1 MQHEPSTRPETT
13 RATRTPRT
21 TEVTE
26 PVTLPTQRAAGC
38 PFDPPAGL
46 ADLREVRPLA
56 RMTYPDGHVGRLA
69 TGYATVRSI
78 MGDPRFSSRY
88 ELMHY
93 PFPGGPEGP
102 LPPAPVG
109 DMTGMDAP
117 EHTRFRRLLMG
128 RFTVR
133 RMRRLSDRV
142 AAITTEHLDA
152 MERRGP
158 GTDLVEAFAR
168 PLPALMICE
177 LLGVPYDDRERFQN
191 HAHTLMSMDVSPED
205 RYAAFVGL
213 EKYMGEL
220 VAAKRAAP
228 SDDLLG
234 DLVQESDLTDEELVG
249 VGGFLLAAGLD
260 TTANMI
266 AHGTFALLS
275 NPPQAEALRTDPD
288 LAPQAVEELMRY
300 LTIAHTSVKSALEDV
315 ELEGQLIRAG
325 ESVTLSLEAANRDP
339 ERFPDP
345 DVLDVHRKA
354 TGHLGFG
361 HGIHQCLGQQLARVE
376 MTVALPALLRRFPTL
391 RLDVP
396 AEEVPLRTNMSIYGV
411 HRLPVTWD
419 ED

>member
-1 MQHEPSTRPETT
+1 MQNVPSTRPENAETVKT
-13 RATRTPRT
+13 RETA
-21 TEVTE
+21 EAGA

-46 ADLREVRPLA
+46 AELREERPLA
-56 RMTYPDGHVGRLA
+56 RMTYPDGHVGWLA
-69 TGYATVRSI
+69 TGHSTVRAI
-78 MGDPRFSSRY
+78 MGDSRFSSRY

-117 EHTRFRRLLMG
+117 EHTRFRRILTG
-128 RFTVR
+128 KFTVR
-133 RMRRLSDRV
+133 RMRQLSDRV
-142 AAITTEHLDA
+142 AEITEEHLDA
-152 MERRGP
+152 MERGGP
-158 GTDLVEAFAR
+158 GVDLVEAFAR

-177 LLGVPYDDRERFQN
+177 LLGVPYADRERFQG
-191 HAHTLMSMDVSPED
+191 HAHTIMSMDVTPED

-213 EKYMGEL
+213 QEYMAEL

-234 DLVQESDLTDEELVG
+234 DLARDSDLTDEELVG
-249 VGGFLLAAGLD
+249 IGGFLLAAGLD

-266 AHGTFALLS
+266 AHGTFALLTE
-275 NPPQAEALRTDPD
+275 PAQADALRADPD

-300 LTIAHTSVKSALEDV
+300 LTIAHTSVKSALVDV
-315 ELEGQLIRAG
+315 ELDGLLVRAG

-339 ERFPDP
+339 ERFPEP
-345 DVLDVHRKA
+345 DVLDLHRKA

-376 MTVALPALLRRFPTL
+376 LAVALPALLRRFPTL

-396 AEEVPLRTNMSIYGV
+396 AEEVPLRTDMSIYGV

-419 ED
+419 EV

>member
-1 MQHEPSTRPETT
+1 MQHEPPAR
-13 RATRTPRT
+13 
-21 TEVTE
+21 TE

-46 ADLREVRPLA
+46 AELREASTLT
-56 RMTYPDGHVGRLA
+56 RMTYPDGHVGWLA
-69 TGYATVRSI
+69 TGHATVRAI

-88 ELMHY
+88 ELMHH

-102 LPPAPVG
+102 LPTAPVG

-117 EHTRFRRLLMG
+117 QHTRFRRLLTG
-128 RFTVR
+128 KFTVR
-133 RMRRLSDRV
+133 RMRQLSDRV
-142 AAITTEHLDA
+142 AEITAAHLDA
-152 MERRGP
+152 MERSGP

-177 LLGVPYDDRERFQN
+177 LLGVPYADRERFQN
-191 HAHTLMSMDVSPED
+191 HAHTLMAMDVTPEEQ
-205 RYAAFVGL
+205 YTAFTGL
-213 EKYMGEL
+213 QEYMAEL
-220 VAAKRAAP
+220 VAAKRAEP

-234 DLVQESDLTDEELVG
+234 DLAHDSDLTDEELVG

-266 AHGTFALLS
+266 AHGTFALLG
-275 NPPQAEALRTDPD
+275 NPAQADAVRTDPE

-300 LTIAHTSVKSALEDV
+300 LTVAHTGMKSALEDV
-315 ELEGQLIRAG
+315 ELEGRLIKAG

-345 DVLDVHRKA
+345 DRLDVHRKA

-391 RLDVP
+391 RLAVP
-396 AEEVPLRTNMSIYGV
+396 AAEVPLRTNMNIYGV

-419 ED
+419 ES

>member
-1 MQHEPSTRPETT
+1 MQN
-13 RATRTPRT
+13 
-21 TEVTE
+21 E
-26 PVTLPTQRAAGC
+26 PVTLPTQRTAGC

-46 ADLREVRPLA
+46 KELREESPLA
-56 RMTYPDGHVGRLA
+56 RMAYPDGHVGWLA
-69 TGYATVRSI
+69 TGYSTVRAI
-78 MGDPRFSSRY
+78 MGDSRFSSRY

-117 EHTRFRRLLMG
+117 EHTRLRRILTG
-128 RFTVR
+128 KFTVR
-133 RMRRLSDRV
+133 RMRLLSDRV
-142 AAITTEHLDA
+142 AEITAEHLDA
-152 MERRGP
+152 MERGGP
-158 GTDLVEAFAR
+158 GADLVEAFAR

-177 LLGVPYDDRERFQN
+177 LLGVPYADRDRFQG
-191 HAHTLMSMDVSPED
+191 HADTIMSMDVSPED
-205 RYAAFVGL
+205 RYAAYVGL
-213 EKYMGEL
+213 QEYMAEL
-220 VAAKRAAP
+220 VAAQRAAP
-228 SDDLLG
+228 GDDLLG
-234 DLVQESDLTDEELVG
+234 DLARDSDLSDEELVG

-275 NPPQAEALRTDPD
+275 DPAQADALRTDPG

-315 ELEGQLIRAG
+315 ELEGRLIKAG
-325 ESVTLSLEAANRDP
+325 ESVTLSFEAANRDA

-345 DVLDVHRKA
+345 DVLDLHRKA

-376 MTVALPALLRRFPTL
+376 LTVALPALLRRFPTL

-396 AEEVPLRTNMSIYGV
+396 ADEVPLRTDMNIYGV

-419 ED
+419 ES

>member
-1 MQHEPSTRPETT
+1 M
-13 RATRTPRT
+13 
-21 TEVTE
+21 
-26 PVTLPTQRAAGC
+26 GW
-38 PFDPPAGL
+38 
-46 ADLREVRPLA
+46 
-56 RMTYPDGHVGRLA
+56 LA
-69 TGYATVRSI
+69 TGYSAVRSI
-78 MGDPRFSSRY
+78 LGDPRFSSRY

-117 EHTRFRRLLMG
+117 EHTRFRRLLIG
-128 RFTVR
+128 KFTVR
-133 RMRRLSDRV
+133 RMRQLSERV
-142 AAITTEHLDA
+142 EEITVEHLDA

-158 GTDLVEAFAR
+158 GADLVEAFAR

-177 LLGVPYDDRERFQN
+177 LLGVPYADRERFQD
-191 HAHTLMSMDVSPED
+191 HAHTIMSMDATPEE
-205 RYAAFVGL
+205 RHAAFVGFL
-213 EKYMGEL
+213 EYMAEL

-234 DLVQESDLTDEELVG
+234 DLANDSDLTDEELTG
-249 VGGFLLAAGLD
+249 IGGFLLAAGLD

-275 NPPQAEALRTDPD
+275 NPAQAEALRTDPD

-300 LTIAHTSVKSALEDV
+300 LTVAPTGVRSALEDV
-315 ELEGQLIRAG
+315 ELEGRIIKAG
-325 ESVTLSLEAANRDP
+325 ESVTVSLEAANRDP

-345 DVLDVHRKA
+345 DVLDLRRKA

-396 AEEVPLRTNMSIYGV
+396 AEEVPLRTNMNVYGV

-419 ED
+419 ASS

>member
-1 MQHEPSTRPETT
+1 MQHAPELSARPE
-13 RATRTPRT
+13 AA
-21 TEVTE
+21 E
-26 PVTLPTQRAAGC
+26 PLTLPTQRAASC

-46 ADLREVRPLA
+46 AEVREQRPLA
-56 RMTYPDGHVGRLA
+56 RMTYPDGHVGWLA
-69 TGYATVRSI
+69 TGYSAVRSI
-78 MGDPRFSSRY
+78 LGDPRFSSRY

-117 EHTRFRRLLMG
+117 EHTRFRRLLAG

-133 RMRRLSDRV
+133 RMRLLTERLEE
-142 AAITTEHLDA
+142 ITAERLDEL
-152 MERRGP
+152 ERRGP

-168 PLPALMICE
+168 PIPALMICE
-177 LLGVPYDDRERFQN
+177 LLGVPYADRERFQH
-191 HAHTLMSMDVSPED
+191 HAHTLMAMDPTPEE

-213 EKYMGEL
+213 QEYMAEL

-234 DLVQESDLTDEELVG
+234 DLARDSDLTDEELVG
-249 VGGFLLAAGLD
+249 IGGFLLAAGLD

-275 NPPQAEALRTDPD
+275 NPDQAAALRTDPD
-288 LAPQAVEELMRY
+288 LAPQAVEELLRY
-300 LTIAHTSVKSALEDV
+300 LTVAHTTVKTALEDV
-315 ELEGQLIRAG
+315 ELEGRTIAAG

-339 ERFPDP
+339 ERFPGP
-345 DVLDVHRKA
+345 DVLDLHRKA

-376 MTVALPALLRRFPTL
+376 LTVALPALLQRFPAL
-391 RLDVP
+391 RLGIP
-396 AEEVPLRTNMSIYGV
+396 ADEVPLRTDMNIYGV

>member
-1 MQHEPSTRPETT
+1 MRNEPSIRPEAADT
-13 RATRTPRT
+13 A
-21 TEVTE
+21 E
-26 PVTLPTQRAAGC
+26 PVTLPTRRAAGC

-46 ADLREVRPLA
+46 AELRQQRPLA
-56 RMTYPDGHVGRLA
+56 RMAYPDGHVGWLA
-69 TGYATVRSI
+69 TGYDVVRSVL
-78 MGDPRFSSRY
+78 GDPRFSSRY
-88 ELMHY
+88 ELVHY

-133 RMRRLSDRV
+133 RMRRLTERLEE
-142 AAITTEHLDA
+142 ITAEHLDA

-158 GTDLVEAFAR
+158 GADLVEVFAR
-168 PLPALMICE
+168 PIPALMICE
-177 LLGVPYDDRERFQN
+177 LLGVPYADRDRFQE
-191 HAHTLMSMDVSPED
+191 HAHTIMTMDVTPDD
-205 RYAAFVGL
+205 RSAAFAGL
-213 EKYMGEL
+213 QEYMAGL

-234 DLVQESDLTDEELVG
+234 DLARDSDLTDEELVG

-266 AHGTFALLS
+266 AHGTFALLTH
-275 NPPQAEALRTDPD
+275 PAQAEALRTDPD
-288 LAPQAVEELMRY
+288 LASPAVEELMRY
-300 LTIAHTSVKSALEDV
+300 LTVAHTSVKSALEDV
-315 ELEGQLIRAG
+315 ELEGRLIAAG
-325 ESVTLSLEAANRDP
+325 ESVTISFEAANRDP
-339 ERFPDP
+339 GRFPDP
-345 DVLDVHRKA
+345 DVLDLRRKA

-361 HGIHQCLGQQLARVE
+361 HGVHQCLGQQLARVE
-376 MTVALPALLRRFPTL
+376 LTVALPALLRRFPTL

-396 AEEVPLRTNMSIYGV
+396 AEEVPLRTDMNIYGV

-419 ED
+419 EG

>member
-1 MQHEPSTRPETT
+1 MRHDAEH
-13 RATRTPRT
+13 
-21 TEVTE
+21 TE
-26 PVTLPTQRAAGC
+26 PVTFPTQRAAGC

-46 ADLREVRPLA
+46 KAVRERRPLA
-56 RMTYPDGHVGRLA
+56 RMTYPDGHVGWLA

-93 PFPGGPEGP
+93 PLPGGPEGP

-128 RFTVR
+128 KFTVR
-133 RMRRLSDRV
+133 RMRQLSDRV
-142 AAITTEHLDA
+142 EEITAEHLDA

-158 GTDLVEAFAR
+158 GVDLVEVYAR
-168 PLPALMICE
+168 PVPALMICE
-177 LLGVPYDDRERFQN
+177 LLGVPYTDRERFQR
-191 HAHTLMSMDVSPED
+191 HAHTLMTTDVTPEE
-205 RYAAFVGL
+205 RYAAVTGL
-213 EKYMGEL
+213 QEYMAEL
-220 VAAKRAAP
+220 VAAKRAEP

-234 DLVQESDLTDEELVG
+234 DLARDSDLTDEELVG

-266 AHGTFALLS
+266 AHGTFALLGD
-275 NPPQAEALRTDPD
+275 PAQAEALRTDPD

-315 ELEGQLIRAG
+315 ELDGELIRAG

-339 ERFPDP
+339 DRFPDP
-345 DVLDVHRKA
+345 DVLDLNRKA

-376 MTVALPALLRRFPTL
+376 LTVALPALLRRFPTL
-391 RLDVP
+391 RLAVP
-396 AEEVPLRTNMSIYGV
+396 AEDVPLRTDMSVYGV

-419 ED
+419 EV

>member
-1 MQHEPSTRPETT
+1 MQHEPSAR
-13 RATRTPRT
+13 
-21 TEVTE
+21 TE
-26 PVTLPTQRAAGC
+26 PVTIPTQRAAGC

-46 ADLREVRPLA
+46 SELREASPLT
-56 RMTYPDGHVGRLA
+56 RVTYPDGHVGWLA
-69 TGYATVRSI
+69 TGHATVRAI

-117 EHTRFRRLLMG
+117 QHTRFRRLLTG

-133 RMRRLSDRV
+133 RMRQLSDRV
-142 AAITTEHLDA
+142 AEITAAHLDA
-152 MERRGP
+152 MERSGP

-177 LLGVPYDDRERFQN
+177 LLGVPYADRERFQN
-191 HAHTLMSMDVSPED
+191 HAHTLMAMDVTPEEQ
-205 RYAAFVGL
+205 YAAFTGL
-213 EKYMGEL
+213 HAYMAEL
-220 VAAKRAAP
+220 VAAKRAEP

-234 DLVQESDLTDEELVG
+234 DLARDSDLTDEELVG

-266 AHGTFALLS
+266 AHGTFALLG
-275 NPPQAEALRTDPD
+275 NPAQAEAVRTDPE

-300 LTIAHTSVKSALEDV
+300 LTVAHTGVKSALEDV
-315 ELEGQLIRAG
+315 ELEGRLIKAG

-345 DVLDVHRKA
+345 DRLDVHRKA

-391 RLDVP
+391 RLAVP
-396 AEEVPLRTNMSIYGV
+396 AEEVPLRANMNIYGV

-419 ED
+419 ES

>member
-1 MQHEPSTRPETT
+1 MQHEPTTRPDT
-13 RATRTPRT
+13 A
-21 TEVTE
+21 E

-46 ADLREVRPLA
+46 AELRDARPLA
-56 RMTYPDGHVGRLA
+56 RMTYPDGHVGWLA
-69 TGYATVRSI
+69 TGHSTVRAI

-117 EHTRFRRLLMG
+117 EHTRFRRLLTG
-128 RFTVR
+128 KFTVR
-133 RMRRLSDRV
+133 RMRELTERV
-142 AAITTEHLDA
+142 REITAEHLDA
-152 MERRGP
+152 LERRGP

-168 PLPALMICE
+168 PIPALMICE
-177 LLGVPYDDRERFQN
+177 LLGVPYADRDRFQS
-191 HAHTLMSMDVSPED
+191 HADTVMSQDVTPEEQ
-205 RYAAFVGL
+205 YAAMVGL
-213 EKYMGEL
+213 QEYMAEL
-220 VAAKRAAP
+220 VAAKRAVP

-234 DLVQESDLTDEELVG
+234 DLAQDSGLTEEELVG
-249 VGGFLLAAGLD
+249 IGGFLLAAGLD

-266 AHGTFALLS
+266 AHGTFALLR
-275 NPPQAEALRTDPD
+275 NPEQIEALRSDPQ

-300 LTIAHTSVKSALEDV
+300 LTVAHTTVKTALEDV
-315 ELEGQLIRAG
+315 EMDGLTIRAG
-325 ESVTLSLEAANRDP
+325 ETVTLSLEAANRDP
-339 ERFPDP
+339 ARFPDP
-345 DVLDVHRKA
+345 DVLDLHRKA

-376 MTVALPALLRRFPTL
+376 LTVALPALLDRFPTL
-391 RLDVP
+391 RLAVP
-396 AEEVPLRTNMSIYGV
+396 AEEVPLRTDMNIYGV

-419 ED
+419 QG

>member
-1 MQHEPSTRPETT
+1 MQHDTQHDPSARPES
-13 RATRTPRT
+13 A
-21 TEVTE
+21 E
-26 PVTLPTQRAAGC
+26 PVSLPTRRTAGC

-46 ADLREVRPLA
+46 GALRERRPLA
-56 RMTYPDGHVGRLA
+56 RMTYPDGHVGWLA
-69 TGYATVRSI
+69 TGYSTVRAV

-93 PFPGGPEGP
+93 PFAGGPEGP

-117 EHTRFRRLLMG
+117 EHTRFRRLLTG
-128 RFTVR
+128 KFTVR
-133 RMRRLSDRV
+133 RMRQLSDRMEE
-142 AAITTEHLDA
+142 ITAEHLDA

-158 GTDLVEAFAR
+158 GADLVEAFAR

-177 LLGVPYDDRERFQN
+177 LLGVPYADRERFQT
-191 HAHTLMSMDVSPED
+191 HAHTIMSMDATPED
-205 RYAAFVGL
+205 RYAAHTGL
-213 EKYMGEL
+213 HDYMAEL
-220 VAAKRAAP
+220 AAAKRAAP

-234 DLVQESDLTDEELVG
+234 DLARDSDLTDEELVG

-266 AHGTFALLS
+266 AHGTFALLTH
-275 NPPQAEALRTDPD
+275 PEQAEALRADPD

-300 LTIAHTSVKSALEDV
+300 LTIAHTGIKSALEDV
-315 ELEGQLIRAG
+315 ELEGEVIRAG

-345 DVLDVHRKA
+345 DVLDLRRRA

-391 RLDVP
+391 RLAVA
-396 AEEVPLRTNMSIYGV
+396 AEEVPLRTNMNIYGV
-411 HRLPVTWD
+411 HRLPVAWD
-419 ED
+419 EA

>member
-1 MQHEPSTRPETT
+1 MQHEPSTRPD
-13 RATRTPRT
+13 AA
-21 TEVTE
+21 E

-46 ADLREVRPLA
+46 AELRDQRPLA
-56 RMTYPDGHVGRLA
+56 RMTYPDGHVGWLA
-69 TGYATVRSI
+69 TGYSTVRSI
-78 MGDPRFSSRY
+78 MGDSRFSSRY

-102 LPPAPVG
+102 VPPAPVG

-117 EHTRFRRLLMG
+117 EHTRFRRILISK
-128 RFTVR
+128 FTVR
-133 RMRRLSDRV
+133 RMRQLTDRIRE
-142 AAITTEHLDA
+142 ITAEHLDA

-177 LLGVPYDDRERFQN
+177 LLGVPYADRERFQG
-191 HAHTLMSMDVSPED
+191 HAHTLMTMDAAPEE
-205 RYAAFVGL
+205 RYAAFTGL
-213 EKYMGEL
+213 QEFMTEL
-220 VAAKRAAP
+220 VAAKRAEP

-234 DLVQESDLTDEELVG
+234 DLARDSDLTDEELVG
-249 VGGFLLAAGLD
+249 VGGFLLSAGLD

-266 AHGTFALLS
+266 AHGTFALLT
-275 NPPQAEALRTDPD
+275 NPAQAEALRTDPD
-288 LAPQAVEELMRY
+288 LAPEAVEELMRY
-300 LTIAHTSVKSALEDV
+300 LTVAHTTVKTALEDID
-315 ELEGQLIRAG
+315 LDGLMITAG
-325 ESVTLSLEAANRDP
+325 ETVTLSLDAANRDP

-345 DVLDVHRKA
+345 DTLDLSRKA

-376 MTVALPALLRRFPTL
+376 LTVALPALLERFPTL

-396 AEEVPLRTNMSIYGV
+396 ADKVPLRTNMNIYGV

-419 ED
+419 EG

>member
-1 MQHEPSTRPETT
+1 MQHEHASHP
-13 RATRTPRT
+13 A
-21 TEVTE
+21 E
-26 PVTLPTQRAAGC
+26 PVTLPTRRAAGC

-46 ADLREVRPLA
+46 AELRGQRPLA
-56 RMTYPDGHVGRLA
+56 RMTYPDGHVGWLA
-69 TGYATVRSI
+69 TGHATIRAI

-88 ELMHY
+88 ELMHH
-93 PFPGGPEGP
+93 PFPGAPEGP

-117 EHTRFRRLLMG
+117 EHTRFRRLLAG

-133 RMRRLSDRV
+133 RMRLLTARV
-142 AAITTEHLDA
+142 EEITAEHLDA

-177 LLGVPYDDRERFQN
+177 LLGVPYGDRDRFQG
-191 HAHTLMSMDVSPED
+191 HAHTLMAMDVTPED
-205 RYAAFVGL
+205 RYAAFAGL
-213 EKYMGEL
+213 QEYMAEL
-220 VAAKRAAP
+220 VAAKRTGKAED

-234 DLVQESDLTDEELVG
+234 DLARESDLTDEELVG

-266 AHGTFALLS
+266 AHGTFALLC
-275 NPPQAEALRTDPD
+275 NPDQAEALRTDPD

-300 LTIAHTSVKSALEDV
+300 LTVAHTGVKSALEDI
-315 ELEGQLIRAG
+315 ELEGRLIRAG
-325 ESVTLSLEAANRDP
+325 ESVTLSFEAANRDP

-345 DVLDVHRKA
+345 DVLDLRRKA

-376 MTVALPALLRRFPTL
+376 LTVALPALLRRFPTL
-391 RLDVP
+391 RLAGP
-396 AEEVPLRTNMSIYGV
+396 AEDVPLRTDMSIYGV

-419 ED
+419 EV